1 MKSLI
6 GQDKPVQRLFIFII
20 GLLIM
25 SLGIVLIITANL
37 GSAPWDVLNI
47 GLHIQF
53 GLTIGSWAIIV
64 GFLILLIAAILS
76 KKLPPF
82 GALLNMVLVG
92 VFIDFFLLLPFMNTP
107 SALYQKWIMFL
118 IGLIIMGYGM
128 GFYIS
133 AKLGAGPR
141 DSLMIVLS
149 EKFGGSI
156 ARTRL
161 WMEAIVLIIGWIL
174 GGPVSWGTIIYAAL
188 IGRVAGWSIPQC
200 TKWTNYILDRNK
212 RTVNNFHQH
221 NMEREAK

>member
-107 SALYQKWIMFL
+107 STLYQKWIMFL

-149 EKFGGSI
+149 EKFGGGI

-161 WMEAIVLIIGWIL
+161 LMEAIVLIIGWIL

-212 RTVNNFHQH
+212 RTVNNIHQH

>member
-25 SLGIVLIITANL
+25 SLGIVLVITANL

-64 GFLILLIAAILS
+64 GFLILLIVAILS

-92 VFIDFFLLLPFMNTP
+92 VFIDIFLLLPFMNTP
-107 SALYQKWIMFL
+107 ATLYQKWIMFL

-161 WMEAIVLIIGWIL
+161 LMEAIVLIVGWIL

-188 IGRVAGWSIPQC
+188 IGRVAGWSITQC

-212 RTVNNFHQH
+212 RTVNNIHQH

>member
-25 SLGIVLIITANL
+25 SLGIVLVITANL

-53 GLTIGSWAIIV
+53 GLTIGCWAIIV

-92 VFIDFFLLLPFMNTP
+92 VFIDIFLLLPFMNTP
-107 SALYQKWIMFL
+107 STLYQKWIMFL

-161 WMEAIVLIIGWIL
+161 WMEAIVLIVGWIL

-212 RTVNNFHQH
+212 RTVNNIHQH

>member
-1 MKSLI
+1 MKSLLK
-6 GQDKPVQRLFIFII
+6 QDKPVERLIIFIL

-25 SLGIVLIITANL
+25 SLGIVLVIQANL
-37 GSAPWDVLNI
+37 GSAPWDILNI

-64 GFLILLIAAILS
+64 GFFILLIAAILS
-76 KKLPPF
+76 KRIPTF

-92 VFIDFFLLLPFMNTP
+92 MFIDFFLLLPFMNTP
-107 SALYQKWIMFL
+107 STLIGRWIMFL

-161 WMEAIVLIIGWIL
+161 FMEAIVLIIGWIL
-174 GGPVSWGTIIYAAL
+174 GGPVSWGTIIYAIF
-188 IGRVAGWSIPQC
+188 IGRIAGWSIPQC
-200 TKWTNYILDRNK
+200 TKWTAYLLNRNV
-212 RTVNNFHQH
+212 RTVKNVEHQK
-221 NMEREAK
+221 MEREAK